1 MCAHS
6 LSAAVIGQ
14 AAARPVI
21 IYLIENGEKYHVKM
35 ESRLCDLGNKHL
47 EPLYFCE
54 QIMVS
59 GTGTAG
65 EFSSP
70 GSVDFLC

>member
-1 MCAHS
+1 M
-6 LSAAVIGQ
+6 
-14 AAARPVI
+14 I
-21 IYLIENGEKYHVKM
+21 IYLTENGEKYHVKM

-59 GTGTAG
+59 GT
-65 EFSSP
+65 SSL
-70 GSVDFLC
+70 SE